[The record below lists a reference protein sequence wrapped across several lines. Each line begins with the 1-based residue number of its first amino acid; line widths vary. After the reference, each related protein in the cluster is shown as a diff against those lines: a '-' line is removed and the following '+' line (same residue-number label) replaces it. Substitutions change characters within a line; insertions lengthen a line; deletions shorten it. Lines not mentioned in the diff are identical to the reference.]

1 MPTRANALAI
11 MAKAPIAGTVKT
23 RLAPP
28 LTHDQAAQFYRA
40 LLLDQLE
47 HLNALTIADLYLVFT
62 PDSAA
67 PLIEKLA
74 PAGFHCFPQG
84 GGDLGE
90 RMNGVFTEL
99 WDRGHRNVVL
109 IGSDLPPLPLRFLE
123 NAFELLE
130 PSSNRVVLGP
140 SRDGGYYLVG
150 MNQPIPEI
158 FRNMTWS
165 HDQVLTQT
173 KMRLFDIGIE
183 PKLLPTWFDLD
194 TTEDLSKLQSMSD
207 LATRNAMKKTLTFL
221 RGLEV
226 LERPVRGDS

>member
-11 MAKAPIAGTVKT
+11 MAKAPVAGTVKT

-47 HLNALTIADLYLVFT
+47 HLKSVTFADLYLVYT
-62 PDSAA
+62 PRQAA
-67 PLIEKLA
+67 AQLESLA
-74 PAGFHCFPQG
+74 PPNFRSFPQRG
-84 GGDLGE
+84 DDLGE

-150 MNQPIPEI
+150 TNQPIPEI

-183 PKLLPTWFDLD
+183 PKLLPIWFDLD
-194 TTEDLSKLQSMSD
+194 TTEDLSELQSMSD
-207 LATRNAMKKTLTFL
+207 LATRNAMKKTMTFL
-221 RGLEV
+221 QGLKV
-226 LERPVRGDS
+226 LDS